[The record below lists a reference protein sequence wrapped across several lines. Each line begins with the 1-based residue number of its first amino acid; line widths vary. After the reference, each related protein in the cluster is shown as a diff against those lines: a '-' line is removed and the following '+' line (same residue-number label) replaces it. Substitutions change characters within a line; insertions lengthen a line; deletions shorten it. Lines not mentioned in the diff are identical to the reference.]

1 MCGKGRRHLSDL
13 PKSKITDEWKFS
25 VSESGFANSKVTLQV
40 LQDLDA
46 YLTRT
51 QTQRPVI
58 LWVDGFSG
66 HRSLEIAEFCS
77 DRGIHM
83 LCFLENCTHV
93 LQVIINKFCEI
104 LPRITRV
111 LCKLIFFKFQ

>member
-1 MCGKGRRHLSDL
+1 MCGKGHRHLSDL

-51 QTQRPVI
+51 QTQRWTASQATGV
-58 LWVDGFSG
+58 S
-66 HRSLEIAEFCS
+66 RSLSSVRTAASTCCASSRTAPTSF
-77 DRGIHM
+77 R
-83 LCFLENCTHV
+83 
-93 LQVIINKFCEI
+93 
-104 LPRITRV
+104 
-111 LCKLIFFKFQ
+111 